1 MSSCQENVIFVELD
15 AKIMETLS
23 VGEFKSRFSEVLS
36 IVEEGGEVQVTYGK
50 SKKVV
55 GRFVPPVEEKKE
67 KRKLGIWK
75 DECEITWVGDGKVTE
90 EEFLG
95 IE

>member
-1 MSSCQENVIFVELD
+1 
-15 AKIMETLS
+15 MESLT
-23 VGEFKSRFSEVLS
+23 VGEFKSRFSEVLN
-36 IVEEGGEVQVTYGK
+36 IVEEGGEVLVTYGK
-50 SKKVV
+50 KKKVV
-55 GRFVPPVEEKKE
+55 GRFVPPAEEQKKE

-75 DECEITWVGDGKVTE
+75 DKCKVEWVGDSKMTE